1 MVRKEI
7 EMAWGKKKS
16 GGNGVAWLA
25 LLLAIAA
32 LLLAWS
38 AYKRTGGELR
48 DLWGDVNIDTSKGI
62 DLAAAR
68 DRLLSHRPEVAG
80 ERNLQQVRED
90 VAEIR
95 ADLERAYEDAGA
107 GAREGW
113 RELDADLER
122 LEGQLKEGSSKALDT
137 LDSALAKL
145 RVRSREEKD
154 GRR

>member
-1 MVRKEI
+1 
-7 EMAWGKKKS
+7 MAWGRKQS

-25 LLLAIAA
+25 LLVALAA
-32 LLLAWS
+32 LILAWG
-38 AYKRTGGELR
+38 AYQRTGGELR
-48 DLWGDVNIDTSKGI
+48 DLWSGGAHDVNNADWRI

-90 VAEIR
+90 VAELR
-95 ADLERAYEDAGA
+95 ADLERTYEDAGSE
-107 GAREGW
+107 AREGW

-122 LEGQLKEGSSKALDT
+122 LEGQLKDGSSKALDT

-145 RVRSREEKD
+145 RVGDREEED

>member
-1 MVRKEI
+1 
-7 EMAWGKKKS
+7 MAWGKKKS

-48 DLWGDVNIDTSKGI
+48 DLLSDVTPAGAPKGV
-62 DLAAAR
+62 DLSEVRAR
-68 DRLLSHRPEVAG
+68 LQRHRPEVAG

-95 ADLERAYEDAGA
+95 EDLERAYRNADA
-107 GAREGW
+107 GAREQW
-113 RELDADLER
+113 RELDAELER
-122 LEGQLKEGSSKALDT
+122 LQAQLKDGSSKAVDT

-145 RVRSREEKD
+145 RVGTWREED

>member
-1 MVRKEI
+1 
-7 EMAWGKKKS
+7 MAWGNKKS

-25 LLLAIAA
+25 LLVAVAA

-48 DLWGDVNIDTSKGI
+48 GLWGDVTVGTSEGI
-62 DLAAAR
+62 SLAEVRAR
-68 DRLLSHRPEVAG
+68 LQHHRPEVAG
-80 ERNLQQVRED
+80 ERNLLQVRED

-95 ADLERAYEDAGA
+95 ADLESTYRNADAGV
-107 GAREGW
+107 REQW
-113 RELDADLER
+113 RELDAELER
-122 LEGQLKEGSSKALDT
+122 LQAQLKDGSSKAVDT

-145 RVRSREEKD
+145 RAGAWKEDD

>member
-1 MVRKEI
+1 
-7 EMAWGKKKS
+7 MAWGNKKS

-48 DLWGDVNIDTSKGI
+48 DLWGDVHSEGRPATEGDWRA
-62 DLAAAR
+62 DLAASR

-90 VAEIR
+90 VAEMR
-95 ADLERAYEDAGA
+95 ADLERTYRNADAGV
-107 GAREGW
+107 REQW
-113 RELDADLER
+113 RDLDAELER
-122 LEGQLKEGSSKALDT
+122 LQAQLKDGGSKAVDT
-137 LDSALAKL
+137 LDSLLVKL
-145 RVRSREEKD
+145 RVRPVEEED